1 MRFENV
7 VALCLSSHT
16 LKETTSGGPLSFNVH
31 GTFQIVSHK
40 LVCGC

>member
-7 VALCLSSHT
+7 VALCLSSPS
-16 LKETTSGGPLSFNVH
+16 LKETTTGPSSFNFH